1 MSNTNILSRTTQLSV
16 DIIHLYPESDQSI
29 IQAGSENR
37 ADETP
42 NDQPEKGS
50 ESMSEERIRQ
60 IAKDIENYEKAIKN
74 AEGALAEA
82 ERELDELLSATY
94 EDEH

>member
-1 MSNTNILSRTTQLSV
+1 
-16 DIIHLYPESDQSI
+16 
-29 IQAGSENR
+29 
-37 ADETP
+37 
-42 NDQPEKGS
+42 
-50 ESMSEERIRQ
+50 MSEERIRQ